1 MNLHLFETRWEPAP
15 HLAPRGTT
23 LLAVGDIHGHA
34 AHLDA
39 MLAALDAPMAAAR
52 VCGGRTELVMLGD
65 YVDRG
70 PSSLAVLDR
79 LLRLGRE
86 WRADSG
92 LHLLRGNHDRLLIDL
107 LYAPGDEA
115 AEAALARWCRK
126 GGDTVLRELGLSA
139 AEVLARSAGEIAV
152 VVSEGLGAERR
163 ALLASLRYAWRCGDW
178 LFVHGG
184 VDPGRPVGAQDR
196 AAWLELREPFLSGP
210 GWRHGFAVV
219 HGHSIRGPE
228 VLAHR
233 VAVDSGTYRTGVLSA
248 VEITGARLRFLCVA
262 DRSDLTEFLALP
274 GPCQGRTFTPV
285 EGRLVTVA

>member
-1 MNLHLFETRWEPAP
+1 MSLHLFETSWEPAP
-15 HLAPRGTT
+15 YSAPRGTT
-23 LLAVGDIHGHA
+23 LFAVGDIHGHA

-39 MLAALDAPMAAAR
+39 MLAALAAPMAAAR
-52 VCGGRTELVMLGD
+52 VRDGRAELVMLGD

-70 PSSLAVLDR
+70 PSSLPVLDR

-86 WRADSG
+86 QGADTG
-92 LHLLRGNHDRLLIDL
+92 LHLLRGNHDRLLMDL
-107 LYAPGDEA
+107 LNAAGDDE

-126 GGDTVLRELGLSA
+126 GGDTVLSELGLPA
-139 AEVLARSAGEIAV
+139 AGIPVRPAGEIAAV
-152 VVSEGLGAERR
+152 VREGLGAERR
-163 ALLASLRYAWRCGDW
+163 ALLAGLRDAWCCGEW

-184 VDPGRPVGAQDR
+184 IDPGRPVEAQDH
-196 AAWLELREPFLSGP
+196 ADWLELREPFLSGP

-248 VEITGARLRFLCVA
+248 VEIAGARLRFLCVA

-274 GPCQGRTFTPV
+274 GLCQGRSFTPAADG
-285 EGRLVTVA
+285 GRGC